1 MAKVKKPKRIVRDVN
16 ANVHRIFGEIIERS
30 EQPANRGDLKIAPT
44 PAKKTG
50 AIKAK

>member
-1 MAKVKKPKRIVRDVN
+1 MATKKKPAKAVRDVN

-30 EQPANRGDLKIAPT
+30 EQKPERGKLKVAPT

-50 AIKAK
+50 ATKR